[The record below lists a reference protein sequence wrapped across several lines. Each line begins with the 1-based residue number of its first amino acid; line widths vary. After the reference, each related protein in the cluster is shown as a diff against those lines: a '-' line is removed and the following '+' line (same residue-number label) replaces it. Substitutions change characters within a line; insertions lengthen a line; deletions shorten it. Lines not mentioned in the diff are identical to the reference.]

1 MAGAPEV
8 LMRERYNESA
18 DTFSFALVL
27 LSLAVGDINYVAK
40 SAKGRVA
47 AATYRLGWRPD
58 IPRVVH
64 EQCADLAALISAMWT
79 DDFRERP
86 SMKEVVDRL
95 EACGSVNL

>member
-1 MAGAPEV
+1 
-8 LMRERYNESA
+8 MRERYNESA

-27 LSLAVGDINYVAK
+27 LSLAVQDIDYIAK
-40 SAKGRVA
+40 SANRLT
-47 AATYRLGWRPD
+47 ATNYALGWRPD
-58 IPRVVH
+58 IPQMVH